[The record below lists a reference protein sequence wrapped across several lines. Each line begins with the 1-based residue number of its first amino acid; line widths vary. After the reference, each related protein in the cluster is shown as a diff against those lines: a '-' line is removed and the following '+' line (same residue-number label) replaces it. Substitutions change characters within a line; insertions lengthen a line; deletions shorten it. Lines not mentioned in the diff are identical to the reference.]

1 MKNEMETVTLT
12 KAELKNL
19 LRETVK
25 ETLAEMLTDK
35 AELLE
40 TMEDY
45 AFGKLMEE
53 SDNGEYSKEEDVM
66 KVLCG

>member
-1 MKNEMETVTLT
+1 
-12 KAELKNL
+12 
-19 LRETVK
+19 
-25 ETLAEMLTDK
+25 MLTDK

-66 KVLCG
+66 KVLRG

>member
-1 MKNEMETVTLT
+1 METVTLT

-25 ETLAEMLTDK
+25 ETIAEIIIDK
-35 AELLE
+35 SELLE
-40 TMEDY
+40 TMEDW

-53 SDNGEYSKEEDVM
+53 ADINEYADEKDVM
-66 KVLCG
+66 KVLQK

>member
-1 MKNEMETVTLT
+1 METVTLT

-53 SDNGEYSKEEDVM
+53 SDNGECSKEEDVM
-66 KVLCG
+66 KVLRG